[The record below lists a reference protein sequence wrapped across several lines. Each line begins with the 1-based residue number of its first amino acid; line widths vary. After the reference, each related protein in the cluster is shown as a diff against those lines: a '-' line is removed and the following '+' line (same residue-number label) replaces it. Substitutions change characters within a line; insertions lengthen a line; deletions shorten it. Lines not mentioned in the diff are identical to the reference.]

1 MKKLIVG
8 TLLCTATLGF
18 SQVTMQVEVK
28 GLKNNNGMVMIG
40 VYNSEG
46 TFLKKTYKGRA
57 ATIKNNKATTTFA
70 DLPVGEYAVSVYHD
84 ENSNHKLDVNF
95 MGIPKEKYASSNGAK
110 GFMGP
115 PKYADAHFKITE
127 NKTIVI
133 KID

>member
-1 MKKLIVG
+1 MKKLIVS
-8 TLLCTATLGF
+8 TLLFTATLGF

-28 GLKNNNGMVMIG
+28 GLKNNNGKVMIG

-46 TFLKKTYKGRA
+46 TFLKKTYKGRV
-57 ATIKNNKATTTFA
+57 ATIKNNKATTTFT

-84 ENSNHKLDVNF
+84 ENNNQKLDVNF

-115 PKYADAHFKITE
+115 PKYVDAHFKITA
-127 NKTIVI
+127 NNTIVI